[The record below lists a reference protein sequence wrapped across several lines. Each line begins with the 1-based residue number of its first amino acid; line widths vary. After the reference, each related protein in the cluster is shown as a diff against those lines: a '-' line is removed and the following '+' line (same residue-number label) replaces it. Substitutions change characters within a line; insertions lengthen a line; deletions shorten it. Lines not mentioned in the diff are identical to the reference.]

1 MSARRDLLLIGALF
15 TALVLFII
23 FGPARQPPV
32 PPAIPTTRST
42 ADAGAQ
48 LLYEWVGRMGYAPRR
63 LEFRDYEVDDDAD
76 ILVILSPT
84 EPISEGEAR
93 LTLDWVERGGTLILA
108 DDTSNLLGA
117 DNALL
122 EELQVVVAASPEL
135 ELIEQVEPLQPAF
148 SQPPVGAIEV
158 RAGRYLQPGRDDYA
172 ALAGTPEAPL
182 LAGVRHGSGYIY
194 LSSAVHPFTNDGL
207 RNEQNARLMLNLLR
221 RAPAGGVVIFDE
233 IHHGYTRPPTPTTA
247 VMSSPWGWAG
257 LYALLVVALYLA
269 LGGRRFGRP
278 IPLREEVTRRS
289 SAEYIESM
297 ADLLQRGGKR
307 AYIQRHYLLQLKRRL
322 ARPYGISPQLS
333 DEEFVAE
340 YRRARSD
347 QDAEILQRLL
357 ARLRAGQGDDAALVR
372 LVAEADAF
380 LNQQRTQ
387 ERR

>member
-32 PPAIPTTRST
+32 PPAVPTTRST
-42 ADAGAQ
+42 AAEGVQ
-48 LLYEWVGRMGYAPRR
+48 LLYEWVGRMGYTPRR
-63 LEFRDYEVDDDAD
+63 LEFRDYAVDEDVHM
-76 ILVILSPT
+76 LVILSPT
-84 EPISEGEAR
+84 EPISESEAR

-122 EELQVVVAASPEL
+122 AELQIAVAASPEI
-135 ELIEQVEPLQPAF
+135 ELVEQAESLQPAF
-148 SQPPVGAIEV
+148 DQPPVGTLDV
-158 RAGRYLQPGRDDYA
+158 RAGRYLQPSRDDYA

-182 LAGVRHGSGYIY
+182 LAGLRHGSGYIY
-194 LSSAVHPFTNDGL
+194 LSSTVRPFTNDGL
-207 RNEQNARLMLNLLR
+207 RNEQNARLVLNMLR
-221 RAPAGGVVIFDE
+221 RVPIGGTVIFDE
-233 IHHGYTRPPTPTTA
+233 IHHGYIRPPAPTAA

-269 LGGRRFGRP
+269 VGGRRFGRP
-278 IPLREEVTRRS
+278 IPLREEVQRRS

-307 AYIQRHYLLQLKRRL
+307 AYIQRHYQLQLKRRL
-322 ARPYGISPQLS
+322 ARPYGLSPQLS
-333 DEEFVAE
+333 DEEFVTE

-347 QDAEILQRLL
+347 QDAKALEQLL
-357 ARLRAGQGDDAALVR
+357 ARLRSGQSDDAALVQ

-380 LNQQRTQ
+380 LQQQRTQ
-387 ERR
+387 EQR